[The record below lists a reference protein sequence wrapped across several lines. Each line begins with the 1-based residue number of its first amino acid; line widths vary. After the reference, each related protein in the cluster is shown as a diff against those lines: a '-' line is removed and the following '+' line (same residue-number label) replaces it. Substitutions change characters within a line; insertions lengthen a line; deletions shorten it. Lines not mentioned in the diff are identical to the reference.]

1 MNSKQKSRLIR
12 ITVSLL
18 IFAGLLLTEHVF
30 GFEYTEFLMA
40 FLYAVPFLTAGYDV
54 LIKAAKNISHGQVFD
69 ENFLMIAASIGA
81 YVTGEYSEA
90 AAVMIFYQTGELF
103 QNYAVG
109 KSRESVAALMDI
121 CPEYANLETDTGI
134 EKVDPDEVE
143 KGSIILIKP
152 GERIPLDAEV
162 TEGSSYI
169 DTSALTGESVPR
181 RADPGDSVFSGCIN
195 GSGTLRC
202 RTVSEFEDSMVSKVL
217 EMVENASSRKSRA
230 ENFITKFAKYYTPVV
245 TIGAVILAVVPSLFD
260 GNWWDW
266 VHRACTFLVISCPC
280 ALVISVPMGFFG
292 GIGAASREGI
302 LIKGSNY
309 FEVLNSLD
317 TMCFDKTGTL
327 TRGSFEVT
335 AVYPAQGVAE
345 TEVLAAAAKCEKF
358 SNHPVA
364 AAIIRAYDADVRE
377 ESSENAVRENDVCE
391 GCSEN
396 AATGNDVRKGS
407 SENAATENDV
417 CKGCSENAATG
428 NDVRKESLE
437 NEATGNDVCKG
448 CFENAA
454 TGNDVCKGSS
464 ENAATEND
472 VRKESSED
480 IAKENQRRGYE
491 EKGENNLYGSVYNGN
506 LNCDSEKSD
515 ATDAEEL
522 PGKGIKA
529 KLSGKTVL
537 CGNRLLMEDFGI
549 VPGDIPEGVTG
560 TVCYTALDGKYIG
573 AVVVSDSLK
582 DGVRE
587 GIDNIKRA
595 GVRSCVML
603 TGDLRKTAEKTAE
616 MINSRTDRSEYT
628 SRIDTILAE
637 LLPQDKVSAV
647 EKLIENPDRKGSL
660 GFAGDGVNDAP
671 VLTRADIG
679 FAMGSLG
686 SAAAIE
692 AADVVIMDDD
702 IGKIGTAVAIAR
714 KTIRIVRQ
722 NIVFALAV
730 KVIVLVLGALGLT
743 NLWAA
748 VFADVGVAVLAI
760 LNSMRTLRK

>member
-309 FEVLNSLD
+309 FEALNSLD

-327 TRGSFEVT
+327 TKGSFEVT

-345 TEVLAAAAKCEKF
+345 TEVLATAAKCEKF

-364 AAIIRAYDADVRE
+364 AAVIRAYDADVRE
-377 ESSENAVRENDVCE
+377 ESLENV
-391 GCSEN
+391 
-396 AATGNDVRKGS
+396 
-407 SENAATENDV
+407 ATE
-417 CKGCSENAATG
+417 

-437 NEATGNDVCKG
+437 NE
-448 CFENAA
+448 
-454 TGNDVCKGSS
+454 
-464 ENAATEND
+464 ATEND

-480 IAKENQRRGYE
+480 ITKEKQRRGYE

-549 VPGDIPEGVTG
+549 VPGDIPDGVTG

-660 GFAGDGVNDAP
+660 GFAGDGINDAP